1 MYFLNAETWRADIDD
16 APKQFCKGMIA
27 ITHKLLRV
35 QCVTHELQFLQ
46 CSKSDVPLYHLSLTF
61 CVSSLLLLP
70 SFNSSV
76 FSILLFP

>member
-35 QCVTHELQFLQ
+35 QCVTH
-46 CSKSDVPLYHLSLTF
+46 
-61 CVSSLLLLP
+61 
-70 SFNSSV
+70 
-76 FSILLFP
+76 

>member
-35 QCVTHELQFLQ
+35 QCVTPVLAVQQ
-46 CSKSDVPLYHLSLTF
+46 K
-61 CVSSLLLLP
+61 
-70 SFNSSV
+70 
-76 FSILLFP
+76 